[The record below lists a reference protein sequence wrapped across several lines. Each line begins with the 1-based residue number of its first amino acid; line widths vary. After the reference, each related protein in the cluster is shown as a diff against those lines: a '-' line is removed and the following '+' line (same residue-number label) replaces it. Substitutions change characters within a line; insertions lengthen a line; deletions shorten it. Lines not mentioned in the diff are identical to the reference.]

1 MPVHP
6 TLAQILAAW
15 RDSGFEQLTGRSP
28 RPDDPIVPSRRGAYR
43 NVNSSLRRFHED
55 LERIG
60 LRVRRQ
66 HGVRR
71 TFISIARA
79 DRAVAD
85 TLHFAA
91 HGPDGYIMDA
101 YTTLPWPALCAE
113 VAKVRLS
120 LNSKKGPELSVPEG
134 TDAEAQLATGSVT
147 VFASDCN
154 KSTKL
159 AERTGLEPAASGVTG
174 RRYNQLNYRS
184 RIVQLSVGEA
194 GFEPATTAL

>member
-60 LRVRRQ
+60 LRVRRR
-66 HGVRR
+66 HDVRR

-79 DRAVAD
+79 DGAVAD
-85 TLHFAA
+85 TLHFAT
-91 HGPDGYIMDA
+91 HGPDGDIMDA
-101 YTTLPWPALCAE
+101 YTTLPWASAVRRGSQGPAQPQQQE
-113 VAKVRLS
+113 
-120 LNSKKGPELSVPEG
+120 GPRAVGPRG
-134 TDAEAQLATGSVT
+134 
-147 VFASDCN
+147 N
-154 KSTKL
+154 
-159 AERTGLEPAASGVTG
+159 
-174 RRYNQLNYRS
+174 RR
-184 RIVQLSVGEA
+184 
-194 GFEPATTAL
+194 